1 MKRGGSVNVSRKVW
15 STTAAVA
22 TLLTVSACSGS
33 SGSGGGDEASGDPLV
48 VGMLMAFSGPTAV
61 EGAEVVNGC
70 LPAAAQINEAGGVL
84 GRDIE
89 CEAFDT
95 KGTASDSV
103 PAARQMLSTTSNL
116 FAVLGPSTAEAVA
129 AAPVLEDA
137 TQVMF
142 SPAGDGR
149 FDRTELDYY
158 YRLVTSDSVGAQAM
172 ALHSQQS
179 AFNDVALV
187 FVSGASAQ
195 ANIPPLEEALDGL
208 GVGVTEA
215 MTIQPEQPSYRTEVA
230 RIMQN
235 RPAAILFEADAVT
248 AGTFLTELNQ
258 AGGGDIPVVANT
270 LATTGEWQEA
280 ALAAYGGDEAM
291 AKALQVVIRYS
302 QEGGPGTE
310 TFTQTIES
318 LDGQEGIDVASFKDS
333 AYARAAYD
341 GVVLSGLSAT
351 KTDSVD
357 PETFNE
363 AIPEILTAG
372 NGKTVVNTYAEGV
385 EALGKGEDIQYVG
398 ANGEYRLNEF
408 HNTIGAF
415 AYYDWDPAAKELRL
429 VNQLD
434 AAELEAL
441 ASGQR

>member
-1 MKRGGSVNVSRKVW
+1 MNKSTKVW
-15 STTAAVA
+15 SSAAA
-22 TLLTVSACSGS
+22 AAALLAVPACSG
-33 SGSGGGDEASGDPLV
+33 GGEAGTGDPLV

-70 LPAAAQINEAGGVL
+70 LPAAAEINEAGGVL

-116 FAVLGPSTAEAVA
+116 FTVLGPSTAEAAA
-129 AAPVLEDA
+129 AAPVLEEA
-137 TQVMF
+137 GQVMF

-158 YRLVTSDSVGAQAM
+158 YRLITSDSVGAQAM
-172 ALHSQQS
+172 ALHSQRQN
-179 AFNDVALV
+179 FDKVALV

-195 ANIPPLEEALDGL
+195 ANIPPLEEALGGL

-230 RIMQN
+230 RILQN
-235 RPAAILFEADAVT
+235 RPAAIVFEADAVT

-258 AGGGDIPVVANT
+258 AGGGDIPIVTNT
-270 LATTGEWQEA
+270 LATTGDWQEA
-280 ALAAYGGDEAM
+280 ALGAYGGDEAL
-291 AKALQVVIRYS
+291 AKSLQVVVRYA
-302 QEGGPGTE
+302 QEGGAGTE
-310 TFTQTIES
+310 TFVETLQS
-318 LDGQEGIDVASFKDS
+318 LEGTDGIDIPSFKDS

-341 GVVLSGLSAT
+341 GVVLSGLAAT
-351 KTDSVD
+351 KTDSVE
-357 PETFNE
+357 PEDYNS
-363 AIPEILTAG
+363 AIPEILAAG
-372 NGKTVVNTYAEGV
+372 DGKTVVTNYADGV
-385 EALGKGEDIQYVG
+385 EALGKGENIQYVG

-408 HNTIGAF
+408 HNVIGAF
-415 AYYDWDPAAKELRL
+415 AFYDWDPATRQLRL
-429 VNQLD
+429 VSQLP
-434 AAELEAL
+434 AEELEAL

>member
-1 MKRGGSVNVSRKVW
+1 MKRSTKAW
-15 STTAAVA
+15 SGAAAAAV
-22 TLLTVSACSGS
+22 LLAVPACSG
-33 SGSGGGDEASGDPLV
+33 GGENDPLV

-70 LPAAAQINEAGGVL
+70 LPAAAEINNAGGVL

-129 AAPVLEDA
+129 AAPVLEEA

-158 YRLVTSDSVGAQAM
+158 YRLITSDSVGAQAM
-172 ALHSQQS
+172 ALHSKQQG
-179 AFNDVALV
+179 FTNVALV
-187 FVSGASAQ
+187 FVGGASAQ
-195 ANIPPLEEALDGL
+195 ANIPPLEEALGGL

-215 MTIQPEQPSYRTEVA
+215 LTIQPEQPSYRTEVA
-230 RIMQN
+230 RILQN
-235 RPAAILFEADAVT
+235 RPAAIVFEADAVT

-258 AGGGDIPVVANT
+258 AGGGDIPIVTNT
-270 LATTGEWQEA
+270 LATTGDWQKAAVSAYGSDE
-280 ALAAYGGDEAM
+280 ALATS
-291 AKALQVVIRYS
+291 LQVVVRYA
-302 QEGGPGTE
+302 QDGGPGAE
-310 TFTQTIES
+310 TYLATLQS
-318 LDGQEGIDVASFKDS
+318 LEGEEGIDVASFKDS
-333 AYARAAYD
+333 AYSRAAYD
-341 GVVLSGLSAT
+341 GVIVSGLAAT
-351 KTDSVD
+351 KSDSAE
-357 PETFNE
+357 PEDYNA
-363 AIPEILTAG
+363 AIPEILAPG
-372 NGKTVVNTYAEGV
+372 DGKTVVTNYADGIA
-385 EALGKGEDIQYVG
+385 ALGKGENIQYVG

-408 HNTIGAF
+408 HNVIGAF
-415 AYYDWDPAAKELRL
+415 AYYDWDPAATQLRL
-429 VNQLD
+429 VNQLP
-434 AAELEAL
+434 AEELEAL

>member
-1 MKRGGSVNVSRKVW
+1 MKKSTKVW
-15 STTAAVA
+15 SSAAAAAALFAVP
-22 TLLTVSACSGS
+22 ACSG
-33 SGSGGGDEASGDPLV
+33 GSGGDGDASGGGDPLV

-70 LPAAAQINEAGGVL
+70 LPAAAEINEAGGVL

-116 FAVLGPSTAEAVA
+116 FTVLGPSTAEAVA
-129 AAPVLEDA
+129 AAPVLEEA

-149 FDRTELDYY
+149 FDRTELDHY
-158 YRLVTSDSVGAQAM
+158 YRLITSDSVGAQAM
-172 ALHSQQS
+172 ALHSQQQG
-179 AFNDVALV
+179 FQNVALV
-187 FVSGASAQ
+187 FTSGASAQ
-195 ANIPPLEEALDGL
+195 ANIPPLEEALEGL

-215 MTIQPEQPSYRTEVA
+215 LTIQPEQPSYRTEVA

-235 RPAAILFEADAVT
+235 RPAAIVFEADAVT

-258 AGGGDIPVVANT
+258 AGGGDIPIVTNT
-270 LATTGEWQEA
+270 LATTGEWQQA
-280 ALAAYGGDEAM
+280 ALAAYGGDENLARS
-291 AKALQVVIRYS
+291 LQLVIRYA
-302 QEGGPGTE
+302 QEGGAGTE
-310 TFTQTIES
+310 NYLERLNS
-318 LDGQEGIDVASFKDS
+318 LEGQDGIDIPSFAES
-333 AYARAAYD
+333 AYARAAFD
-341 GVVLSGLSAT
+341 GVILSGLAAT

-363 AIPEILTAG
+363 AIPDILAAG
-372 NGKTVVNTYAEGV
+372 DGKTVVNTYAEGV
-385 EALGKGEDIQYVG
+385 EALGNGEDIQYVG

-408 HNTIGAF
+408 HNVIGAF
-415 AYYDWDPAAKELRL
+415 AYYNWDPATSALKLTD
-429 VNQLD
+429 QLP
-434 AAELEAL
+434 AEELEAL

>member
-1 MKRGGSVNVSRKVW
+1 MKKSTKVW
-15 STTAAVA
+15 SSAAAAAALFAVP
-22 TLLTVSACSGS
+22 ACSG
-33 SGSGGGDEASGDPLV
+33 GGGGDAGGSGDPLV

-70 LPAAAQINEAGGVL
+70 LPAAAEINEAGGVL

-116 FAVLGPSTAEAVA
+116 FTVLGPSTAEAAA
-129 AAPVLEDA
+129 AAPVLEEA
-137 TQVMF
+137 GQVMF

-158 YRLVTSDSVGAQAM
+158 YRLITSDTVGAQAM
-172 ALHSQQS
+172 ALHSQQQG
-179 AFNDVALV
+179 FDKVALV
-187 FVSGASAQ
+187 FVGGASAQ
-195 ANIPPLEEALDGL
+195 ANIPPLEEALGGL

-230 RIMQN
+230 RILQN
-235 RPAAILFEADAVT
+235 RPAAIIFEADAVT

-258 AGGGDIPVVANT
+258 AGGTDIPIVTNT
-270 LATTGEWQEA
+270 LATTGDWQKVA
-280 ALAAYGGDEAM
+280 VNAYGGDEAL
-291 AKALQVVIRYS
+291 AKSLQVVVRYA
-302 QEGGPGTE
+302 QEGGAGTE
-310 TFTQTIES
+310 TYVETLQS
-318 LDGQEGIDVASFKDS
+318 LEGQDGIDVPSFKDS
-333 AYARAAYD
+333 AYSRAAYD
-341 GVVLSGLSAT
+341 GVILSGLAAT
-351 KTDSVD
+351 KTDSVE
-357 PETFNE
+357 PEDYNS
-363 AIPEILTAG
+363 AIPELLAAG
-372 NGKTVVNTYAEGV
+372 DGKTVVTNYSEGV

-408 HNTIGAF
+408 HNVIGAF
-415 AYYDWDPAAKELRL
+415 ALYDWDPAAKELRL
-429 VNQLD
+429 VNQLPAD
-434 AAELEAL
+434 ELEAL